1 MPKCDR
7 EEQRGRE
14 LALWVDRK
22 VAAYLQENHSRFEA
36 TLEEQSHLAEHYPVI
51 LSFLNG
57 EGAMELTAEEHQ
69 AIKEYLNLREK
80 AEFLIRE
87 YHSYL
92 GQAADISGLREPDC
106 ERNAGQETEE
116 NRTGRILELLAENQ
130 VEEADQMF
138 RSSHPEYRRQAE
150 IESEAQKAFY
160 DLHPAEEMKTIMFHY
175 VDAIHSRWLMFHKL
189 FYQYAAEDLF
199 GPSRKAGR
207 SGRKE

>member
-1 MPKCDR
+1 
-7 EEQRGRE
+7 
-14 LALWVDRK
+14 
-22 VAAYLQENHSRFEA
+22 
-36 TLEEQSHLAEHYPVI
+36 
-51 LSFLNG
+51 
-57 EGAMELTAEEHQ
+57 MELTAEEHQ

-92 GQAADISGLREPDC
+92 GQAADLSGLRKPDSDQ
-106 ERNAGQETEE
+106 NAGQETKE
-116 NRTGRILELLAENQ
+116 NRAGRILELLAENQ
-130 VEEADQMF
+130 VEEADRMF

-160 DLHPAEEMKTIMFHY
+160 DLHAAEEMKTVMFHY